1 MLPLYNV
8 GHICASLSNIIFLFK
23 LAYFPAKHICLFV
36 QAGSSQLQ
44 KLFSSCKEGATLY
57 LRYTGFSLQWLFL
70 LWSTVSRVHGL
81 QYLQLVGPVAM
92 APGLQSTGSV
102 VVRHGLI
109 YSLGT
114 WDLPGPR
121 IKPMSPELAG
131 RVFTTEPPRKPQHIY
146 FLKKLFLLTLM
157 ENHFPLQ

>member
-1 MLPLYNV
+1 MLPLYNI

-23 LAYFPAKHICLFV
+23 LAYFLAKHICLFV
-36 QAGSSQLQ
+36 QAGSSPLQ
-44 KLFSSCKEGATLY
+44 NLFSSCKEGATLY
-57 LRYTGFSLQWLFL
+57 LWYTGFSLQWLFL

-109 YSLGT
+109 CSSACGISLDQGSNPCPLNQQA
-114 WDLPGPR
+114 DSLPLSHQG
-121 IKPMSPELAG
+121 SPNTFIFK
-131 RVFTTEPPRKPQHIY
+131 RNFF
-146 FLKKLFLLTLM
+146 FL
-157 ENHFPLQ
+157 P